1 MLRILEANDKSDSEQ
16 RDFSLCNFVVQL
28 KCDRRAALGINT
40 KHIVGQ
46 LHPALIQTQVLR
58 IFSTTAL

>member
-1 MLRILEANDKSDSEQ
+1 MLRILEVNDKSDSEQ

-46 LHPALIQTQVLR
+46 LHPALIQT
-58 IFSTTAL
+58 